1 MKQISLLRNFMVLAV
16 VSVVA
21 WGIMGVL
28 IVFVI
33 APVLA
38 WFITGQW
45 AWMSFNNS
53 VGNMLL
59 SIPIGLVVAAANTL
73 VLWHERTDTPL
84 KWKLVV
90 WAIVFGILGGIGF
103 GCVEIINTLFPH

>member
-1 MKQISLLRNFMVLAV
+1 MKQISLFRFFV
-16 VSVVA
+16 VWVGLSLIA
-21 WGIMGVL
+21 WVIMAGVIDL
-28 IVFVI
+28 LSR
-33 APVLA
+33 VLA
-38 WFITGQW
+38 WFTTNQW
-45 AWMSFNNS
+45 VWGTFNEWI
-53 VGNMLL
+53 GGELL
-59 SIPIGLVVAAANTL
+59 AIPIALVMAGGNTL